1 MASNYREMNF
11 EEHIESHLLNTGY
24 RKRTPEEYDKA
35 LCLIPD
41 EVIQFIQ
48 TTQPKEFEKLEKQ
61 YGAETSPKLLE
72 RIAREVGKYGVLY
85 VLRKG
90 VADRGAKFKL
100 AYFKPSS
107 GMNPEH
113 QTLYQGNRFSV
124 VRQLKYSQKNE
135 NSIDTALFLNG
146 LPIVTIELKNSLTG
160 QTLENA
166 EKQYKHDRLPNGE
179 PLLAFKRCL
188 VHFAVG
194 NEQARER
201 GLRSYATNW
210 RKWHDYVERSPQ
222 QCADSTGVGEPLLT
236 GANEQVRN
244 QNKSGQAEQNDFGE
258 NEQDVFHNILSL
270 DYSLLCETCSS
281 SASTLLC
288 ITSVNGAG

>member
-1 MASNYREMNF
+1 MTLNYREMNF
-11 EEHIESHLLNTGY
+11 EEHLESYLLNSGY
-24 RKRTPEEYDKA
+24 RKRVTEEYDKA

-48 TTQPKEFEKLEKQ
+48 ATQPKEFEKLEKQ
-61 YGAETSPKLLE
+61 YGADVSPKLLD

-160 QTLENA
+160 QTLKNS

-194 NEQARER
+194 NEQASMTTHLQGEQTRFFPF
-201 GLRSYATNW
+201 N
-210 RKWHDYVERSPQ
+210 K
-222 QCADSTGVGEPLLT
+222 DS
-236 GANEQVRN
+236 
-244 QNKSGQAEQNDFGE
+244 E
-258 NEQDVFHNILSL
+258 NPVNPNGHKTHYLWEDIWQ
-270 DYSLLCETCSS
+270 
-281 SASTLLC
+281 ASTLLEL
-288 ITSVNGAG
+288 INNYLHVQTISER